1 MHILVCMH
9 SFFAPENADEQ
20 RRNAYGKKVQADK
33 WGVNNGESDE
43 KAVNV

>member
-1 MHILVCMH
+1 MLTNSGEMHT
-9 SFFAPENADEQ
+9 
-20 RRNAYGKKVQADK
+20 GKKVQADK